1 MKNKNKI
8 LLCFLSSAMGVSALL
23 ADDLYVRPDGAAGA
37 YATLQ
42 AAVDAARPIG
52 DVIHVAEGVYDAF
65 TTRAG
70 FGNVCL
76 WIENKSVTLIAEGE
90 RGKTVIKGRR
100 SSGSEHGMGV
110 NSVRGIVAV
119 SAGETLI

>member
-8 LLCFLSSAMGVSALL
+8 LLCFLSSTMGVSALL

-42 AAVDAARPIG
+42 AAVDAARPTG

-65 TTRAG
+65 TTRTG

-76 WIENKSVTLIAEGE
+76 
-90 RGKTVIKGRR
+90 
-100 SSGSEHGMGV
+100 
-110 NSVRGIVAV
+110 
-119 SAGETLI
+119 